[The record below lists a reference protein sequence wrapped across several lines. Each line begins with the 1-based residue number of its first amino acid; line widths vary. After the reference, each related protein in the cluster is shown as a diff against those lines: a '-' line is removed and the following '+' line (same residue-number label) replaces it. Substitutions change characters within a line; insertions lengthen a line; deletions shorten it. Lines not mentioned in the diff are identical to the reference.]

1 MTEVLYSLNDIYDIL
16 QSGINYSLPSK
27 SLKRL
32 KEIETEIIQSIP
44 QLNIQS
50 NHSHSNV
57 SSGKQIYSTFSSRNM
72 NKPPMNTKHMSA
84 SAPITKQNTFFK
96 NTSEDLSWE
105 NVRTSFK
112 TTKIDK
118 KEGIEKK
125 INEIRICLNKM
136 SNKNYESQRDLILAN
151 ILDLLQHFSPE
162 LSTNEIETNVEKE
175 ESSED
180 LKKIANAIF
189 DIASSNKF
197 YSEMYAQLYSE
208 LIVLYPIFQTVLVSF
223 LDQYNET
230 VQTIKS
236 VNPDIDY
243 DLFCQYNKQNDKRKA
258 TTVFIVHLMKK
269 EVVAKPIVIH
279 LVDTLLEKVMVNI
292 DEIGKMEEIE
302 EMTELVNLFMV
313 EGYKQI
319 QLYFHET
326 SLLNSG
332 SDSNSDFILKWECIL
347 ERIRLISQY
356 KVKEKKSM
364 SSRILF
370 KYMDIVKILI

>member
-16 QSGINYSLPSK
+16 QSGINYSLPPK

-72 NKPPMNTKHMSA
+72 NKPPMTTKHMST

-302 EMTELVNLFMV
+302 EITELVNLFMV
-313 EGYKQI
+313 EGYKNI
-319 QLYFHET
+319 LT
-326 SLLNSG
+326 LDLLS
-332 SDSNSDFILKWECIL
+332 SSNPIKEKWDWILK
-347 ERIRLISQY
+347 RIQMISEF

-370 KYMDIVKILI
+370 KYMDMMKLIR